1 MDREYYEL
9 LARSYKS
16 PKAAMS
22 EIINLQAILNLPK
35 GTEHFLSDLHGEAD
49 TFLHLLKNASGVIR
63 EKINTIFD
71 CSMTAK
77 QKDDF
82 AALIYY
88 PEQRLSVVKK
98 RVQDMNEWYR
108 MTLFHLIEVLRVV
121 ASKYTRSKVRKA
133 LPKEYTY
140 VMDELI
146 NMSHQSINKRDYYEN
161 IISSIIELHDAD
173 SFVVAMCELIQRLAI
188 DHLHIVGDI
197 FDRGDASDVII
208 DRLMKYHSLDIQWG
222 NHDILWIGAA
232 CGNAACIANIIRI
245 NCTYRNLQILESRY
259 GINLRPLSSYAA
271 ERYANDKCETFRI
284 DDTYDTNVPFDENDS
299 LAKLNKAITVIQ
311 LKLENAM
318 IAAHPEFDMNDRALY
333 PETELTEEERSIVQ
347 FLKEE
352 FLHSAKLQ
360 SHIRFMLEK
369 GSMYLVYNGNLLMHG
384 CVPTNTDGSF
394 TEVYV
399 GEEKFAGKALYD
411 RLDRLVRAAYFQRDE
426 YSVDYIW
433 YLWCGKNSPVFGR
446 DRMVI
451 YEKYFLGS
459 AEREQKN
466 PYYTFVKE
474 AAYCERVL
482 NEFGTGGELAH
493 IVNGH
498 MPVKVKDGERPD
510 SGSGKHITIDGGLA
524 KAYHSKTGI
533 AGYTLISNSQGLF
546 LVSHAPFTSA
556 KEYVESLEDI
566 HSKSRTLQTYERRIL
581 VKDTDTGRKM
591 MREIKILKDLLREY
605 YKMNIAN
612 EMGEEE

>member
-1 MDREYYEL
+1 MDYQCLEL
-9 LARSYKS
+9 LARSYRS
-16 PKAAMS
+16 PKGAMS

-49 TFLHLLKNASGVIR
+49 TFLHILKNASGVIR
-63 EKINTIFD
+63 TKIDMIFD
-71 CSMTAK
+71 YVLTAR
-77 QKDDF
+77 QKDDL

-88 PEQRLSVVKK
+88 PEERLAIVKREEK
-98 RVQDMNEWYR
+98 DMDEWYR
-108 MTLFHLIEVLRVV
+108 QTLLKLIEGLKVV

-133 LPKEYTY
+133 LPRDYMY
-140 VMDELI
+140 VIDELI
-146 NMSHQSINKRDYYEN
+146 NMSHQSINKQNYYDN
-161 IISSIIELHDAD
+161 IISSIIELNDAD

-197 FDRGDASDVII
+197 FDRGDGADVIV
-208 DRLMKYHSLDIQWG
+208 DRLMRYHSLDIQWG
-222 NHDILWIGAA
+222 NHDLLWIGAA

-271 ERYANDKCETFRI
+271 KRYADDPCETFRI
-284 DDTYDTNVPFDENDS
+284 DDTYNTDVPFDGNDS

-318 IAAHPEFDMNDRALY
+318 IAAHPEFDMADRALY
-333 PETELTEEERSIVQ
+333 PETALTKEERAIVS
-347 FLKEE
+347 FLREE

-360 SHIRFMLEK
+360 SHIRFIVEK

-384 CVPTNTDGSF
+384 CVPTDEDGTF
-394 TEVYV
+394 TRVAV
-399 GEEKFAGKALYD
+399 GEELFAGKALYD
-411 RLDRLVRAAYFQRDE
+411 RLDRLVRDAFWQRDP

-446 DRMVI
+446 DRMVT
-451 YEKYFLGS
+451 YEKHFGDPRA
-459 AEREQKN
+459 AEKKN
-466 PYYTFVKE
+466 PYYTFVKD

-482 NEFGTGGELAH
+482 GEFGTGGKFAH

-498 MPVKVKDGERPD
+498 MPVKVKDGEAPE
-510 SGSGKHITIDGGLA
+510 SAGGKHITIDGGLA

-533 AGYTLISNSQGLF
+533 GGYTLISNSQGLF

-556 KEYVESLEDI
+556 KEYIDSLEDL
-566 HSKSRTLQTYERRIL
+566 HSKSRTLQTYEPRIL
-581 VKDTDTGRKM
+581 VRDTDTGKKM
-591 MREIKILKDLLREY
+591 AGEIKVLKTLLKEY
-605 YKMNIAN
+605 YKIDIR
-612 EMGEEE
+612 EKP

>member
-1 MDREYYEL
+1 MDYQCLEL
-9 LARSYKS
+9 LARSYRS
-16 PKAAMS
+16 PKGAMS

-49 TFLHLLKNASGVIR
+49 TFLHILKNASGVIR
-63 EKINTIFD
+63 TKIDMIFD
-71 CSMTAK
+71 YVLTAR
-77 QKDDF
+77 QKDDL

-88 PEQRLSVVKK
+88 PEERLAIVKREEK
-98 RVQDMNEWYR
+98 DMHEWYR
-108 MTLFHLIEVLRVV
+108 QTLLKLIEVLKVV

-133 LPKEYTY
+133 LPRDYMY
-140 VMDELI
+140 VIDELI
-146 NMSHQSINKRDYYEN
+146 NMSHQSINKQNYYDN
-161 IISSIIELHDAD
+161 IISSIIELNDAD

-197 FDRGDASDVII
+197 FDRGDGADVIV
-208 DRLMKYHSLDIQWG
+208 DRLMRYHSLDIQWG
-222 NHDILWIGAA
+222 NHDLLWIGAA

-271 ERYANDKCETFRI
+271 KRYADDPCETFRI
-284 DDTYDTNVPFDENDS
+284 DDTYNTDVPFDGNDS

-318 IAAHPEFDMNDRALY
+318 IAAHPEFDMADRALY
-333 PETELTEEERSIVQ
+333 PETALTKEERAIVS
-347 FLKEE
+347 FLREE

-360 SHIRFMLEK
+360 SHIRFIVEK

-384 CVPTNTDGSF
+384 CVPTDEDGTF
-394 TEVYV
+394 TRVAV
-399 GEEKFAGKALYD
+399 GEELFAGKALYD
-411 RLDRLVRAAYFQRDE
+411 RLDRLVRDAFWQRDP

-446 DRMVI
+446 DRMVT
-451 YEKYFLGS
+451 YEKHFGDPRA
-459 AEREQKN
+459 AEKKN
-466 PYYTFVKE
+466 PYYTFVKD

-482 NEFGTGGELAH
+482 GEFGTGGKFAH

-498 MPVKVKDGERPD
+498 MPVKVKDGEAPE
-510 SGSGKHITIDGGLA
+510 SAGGKHITIDGGLA

-533 AGYTLISNSQGLF
+533 GGYTLISNSQGLF

-556 KEYVESLEDI
+556 KEYIDSLEDL
-566 HSKSRTLQTYERRIL
+566 HSKSRTLQTYEPRIL
-581 VKDTDTGRKM
+581 VRDTDTGQKM
-591 MREIKILKDLLREY
+591 AGEIKVLKTLLKEY
-605 YKMNIAN
+605 YKIDIR
-612 EMGEEE
+612 EKP

>member
-1 MDREYYEL
+1 MDYQCLEL
-9 LARSYKS
+9 LARSYRSRKG
-16 PKAAMS
+16 AMS

-49 TFLHLLKNASGVIR
+49 TFLHILKNASGVIR
-63 EKINTIFD
+63 TKIDMIFD
-71 CSMTAK
+71 YVLTAR
-77 QKDDF
+77 QKDDL

-88 PEQRLSVVKK
+88 PEERLAIVKREEK
-98 RVQDMNEWYR
+98 DMHEWYR
-108 MTLFHLIEVLRVV
+108 QTLLKLIEVLKVV

-133 LPKEYTY
+133 LPRDYMY
-140 VMDELI
+140 VIDELI
-146 NMSHQSINKRDYYEN
+146 NMSHQSINKQNYYDN
-161 IISSIIELHDAD
+161 IISSIIELNDAD

-197 FDRGDASDVII
+197 FDRGDGADVIV
-208 DRLMKYHSLDIQWG
+208 DRLMRYHSLDIQWG
-222 NHDILWIGAA
+222 NHDLLWIGAA

-271 ERYANDKCETFRI
+271 KRYADDPCETFRI
-284 DDTYDTNVPFDENDS
+284 DDTYNTDVPFDGNDS

-318 IAAHPEFDMNDRALY
+318 IAAHPEFDMADRALY
-333 PETELTEEERSIVQ
+333 PETALTKEERAIVS
-347 FLKEE
+347 FLREE

-360 SHIRFMLEK
+360 SHIRFIVEK

-384 CVPTNTDGSF
+384 CVPTDEDGTF
-394 TEVYV
+394 TRVAV
-399 GEEKFAGKALYD
+399 GEELFAGKALYD
-411 RLDRLVRAAYFQRDE
+411 RLDRLVRDAFWQRDP

-446 DRMVI
+446 DRMVT
-451 YEKYFLGS
+451 YEKHFGDPRA
-459 AEREQKN
+459 AEKKN
-466 PYYTFVKE
+466 PYYTFVKD

-482 NEFGTGGELAH
+482 GEFGTGGKFAH

-498 MPVKVKDGERPD
+498 MPVKVKDGEAPE
-510 SGSGKHITIDGGLA
+510 SAGGKHITIDGGLA

-533 AGYTLISNSQGLF
+533 GGYTLISNSQGLF

-556 KEYVESLEDI
+556 KEYIDSLEDL
-566 HSKSRTLQTYERRIL
+566 HSKSRTLQTYEPRIL
-581 VKDTDTGRKM
+581 VRDTDTGKKM
-591 MREIKILKDLLREY
+591 AGEIKVLKTLLKEY
-605 YKMNIAN
+605 YKIDIR
-612 EMGEEE
+612 EKP

>member
-1 MDREYYEL
+1 MEQQYYEL
-9 LARSYKS
+9 LAHSYKS

-63 EKINTIFD
+63 TKIDMIFD
-71 CSMTAK
+71 CTMTTK
-77 QKDDF
+77 QKNDF

-88 PEQRLSVVKK
+88 PEERLAVVKK
-98 RVQDMNEWYR
+98 KVQDLDEWYR
-108 MTLFHLIEVLRVV
+108 ITLFHLIEVLRIV

-133 LPKEYTY
+133 LPRDYMY
-140 VMDELI
+140 VIDELI
-146 NMSHQSINKRDYYEN
+146 NMSHQSINKREYYEN
-161 IISSIIELHDAD
+161 IIASIIALNDAD
-173 SFVVAMCELIQRLAI
+173 SFVIAMCELIQRLAI

-197 FDRGDASDVII
+197 FDRGDGSDVII
-208 DRLMKYHSLDIQWG
+208 DRLMTYHTLDIQWG

-232 CGNAACIANIIRI
+232 CGNLACIANIIRI
-245 NCTYRNLQILESRY
+245 NCTYRNLQILESKY
-259 GINLRPLSSYAA
+259 GINLRPLSFYAA
-271 ERYANDKCETFRI
+271 EKYADDPCEKFRI

-318 IAAHPEFDMNDRALY
+318 IAAHPEFDMDDRSLY
-333 PETELTEEERSIVQ
+333 PESKLTEEERSIAL
-347 FLKEE
+347 FLRDE
-352 FLHSAKLQ
+352 FMHSAKLQ
-360 SHIRFMLEK
+360 SHIRFIMEK
-369 GSMYLVYNGNLLMHG
+369 GRMYLVCNGNLLMHG
-384 CVPTNTDGSF
+384 CVPTNEDGSF
-394 TEVYV
+394 TSVAV
-399 GEEKFAGKALYD
+399 GKEYFAGKALYD
-411 RLDRLVRAAYFQRDE
+411 RLDKLVREAYFKKDN
-426 YSVDYIW
+426 YAIDYIW

-446 DRMVI
+446 DKMVI
-451 YEKYFLGS
+451 YEKYFGDS
-459 AEREQKN
+459 SVKEGKN
-466 PYYTFVKE
+466 PYYTFVKSVE
-474 AAYCERVL
+474 YCERVL
-482 NEFGTGGELAH
+482 QEFGTGGELAH
-493 IVNGH
+493 IINGH

-510 SGSGKHITIDGGLA
+510 SACGKHITIDGGLA

-566 HSKSRTLQTYERRIL
+566 HSKSRTLQTYEGRIF

-591 MREIKILKDLLREY
+591 MSQIKIIKDLLREY
-605 YKMNIAN
+605 YKVNLR
-612 EMGEEE
+612 E

>member
-1 MDREYYEL
+1 MDYQCLEL
-9 LARSYKS
+9 LARSYRSRKG
-16 PKAAMS
+16 AMS

-49 TFLHLLKNASGVIR
+49 TFLHILKNASGVIR
-63 EKINTIFD
+63 TKIDMIFD
-71 CSMTAK
+71 YVLTAR
-77 QKDDF
+77 QKDDL

-88 PEQRLSVVKK
+88 PEERLAIVKREEK
-98 RVQDMNEWYR
+98 DMDEWYR
-108 MTLFHLIEVLRVV
+108 QTLLKLIEVLKVV

-133 LPKEYTY
+133 LPRDYMY
-140 VMDELI
+140 VIDELI
-146 NMSHQSINKRDYYEN
+146 NMSHQSINKQNYYDN
-161 IISSIIELHDAD
+161 IISSIIELNDAD

-197 FDRGDASDVII
+197 FDRGDGADVIV
-208 DRLMKYHSLDIQWG
+208 DRLMRYHSLDIQWG
-222 NHDILWIGAA
+222 NHDLLWIGAA

-271 ERYANDKCETFRI
+271 KRYADDPCETFRI
-284 DDTYDTNVPFDENDS
+284 DDTYNTDVPFDGNDS

-318 IAAHPEFDMNDRALY
+318 IAAHPEFDMADRALY
-333 PETELTEEERSIVQ
+333 PETALTKEERAIVS
-347 FLKEE
+347 FLREE

-360 SHIRFMLEK
+360 SHIRFIVEK

-384 CVPTNTDGSF
+384 CVPTDEDGTF
-394 TEVYV
+394 TRVAV
-399 GEEKFAGKALYD
+399 GEELFAGKALYD
-411 RLDRLVRAAYFQRDE
+411 RLDRLVRDAFWQRDP

-446 DRMVI
+446 DRMVT
-451 YEKYFLGS
+451 YEKHFGDPRA
-459 AEREQKN
+459 AEKKN
-466 PYYTFVKE
+466 PYYTFVKD

-482 NEFGTGGELAH
+482 GEFGTGGKFAH

-498 MPVKVKDGERPD
+498 MPVKVKDGEAPE
-510 SGSGKHITIDGGLA
+510 SAGGKHITIDGGLA

-533 AGYTLISNSQGLF
+533 GGYTLISNSQGLF

-556 KEYVESLEDI
+556 KEYIDSLEDL
-566 HSKSRTLQTYERRIL
+566 HSKSRTLQTYEPRIL
-581 VKDTDTGRKM
+581 VRDTDTGKKM
-591 MREIKILKDLLREY
+591 AGEIKVLKTLLKEY
-605 YKMNIAN
+605 YKIDIR
-612 EMGEEE
+612 EKP

>member
-1 MDREYYEL
+1 MDYQCLEL
-9 LARSYKS
+9 LARSYRSRKG
-16 PKAAMS
+16 AMS

-49 TFLHLLKNASGVIR
+49 TFLHILKNASGVIR
-63 EKINTIFD
+63 TKIDMIFD
-71 CSMTAK
+71 YVLTAR
-77 QKDDF
+77 QKDDL

-88 PEQRLSVVKK
+88 PEERLAIVKREEK
-98 RVQDMNEWYR
+98 DMDEWYR
-108 MTLFHLIEVLRVV
+108 QTLLKLIEVLKVV

-133 LPKEYTY
+133 LPRDYMY
-140 VMDELI
+140 VIDELI
-146 NMSHQSINKRDYYEN
+146 NMSHQSINKQNYYDN
-161 IISSIIELHDAD
+161 IISSIIELNDAD

-197 FDRGDASDVII
+197 FDRGDGADVIV
-208 DRLMKYHSLDIQWG
+208 DRLMRYHSLDIQWG
-222 NHDILWIGAA
+222 NHDLLWIGAA

-245 NCTYRNLQILESRY
+245 NCTYRNLQSLESRY

-271 ERYANDKCETFRI
+271 KRYADDPCETFRI
-284 DDTYDTNVPFDENDS
+284 DDTYNTDVPFDGNDS

-318 IAAHPEFDMNDRALY
+318 IAAHPEFDMADRALY
-333 PETELTEEERSIVQ
+333 PETALTKEERAIVS
-347 FLKEE
+347 FLREE

-360 SHIRFMLEK
+360 SHIRFIVEK

-384 CVPTNTDGSF
+384 CVPTDEDGTF
-394 TEVYV
+394 TRVAV
-399 GEEKFAGKALYD
+399 GEELFAGKALYD
-411 RLDRLVRAAYFQRDE
+411 RLDRLVRDAFWQRDP

-446 DRMVI
+446 DRMVT
-451 YEKYFLGS
+451 YEKHFGDPRA
-459 AEREQKN
+459 AEKKN
-466 PYYTFVKE
+466 PYYTFVKD

-482 NEFGTGGELAH
+482 GEFGTGGKFAH

-498 MPVKVKDGERPD
+498 MPVKVKDGEAPE
-510 SGSGKHITIDGGLA
+510 SAGGKHITIDGGLA

-533 AGYTLISNSQGLF
+533 GGYTLISNSQGLF

-556 KEYVESLEDI
+556 KEYIDSLEDL
-566 HSKSRTLQTYERRIL
+566 HSKSRTLQTYEPRIL
-581 VKDTDTGRKM
+581 VRDTDTGKKM
-591 MREIKILKDLLREY
+591 AGEIKVLKTLLKEY
-605 YKMNIAN
+605 YKIDIR
-612 EMGEEE
+612 EKP

>member
-1 MDREYYEL
+1 MDYQCLEL
-9 LARSYKS
+9 LARSYRS
-16 PKAAMS
+16 PKGAMS

-49 TFLHLLKNASGVIR
+49 TFLHILKNASGVIR
-63 EKINTIFD
+63 TKIDMIFD
-71 CSMTAK
+71 YVLTAR
-77 QKDDF
+77 QKDDL

-88 PEQRLSVVKK
+88 PEERLAIVKREEK
-98 RVQDMNEWYR
+98 DMDEWYR
-108 MTLFHLIEVLRVV
+108 QTLLKLIEVLKVV

-133 LPKEYTY
+133 LPRDYMY
-140 VMDELI
+140 VIDELI
-146 NMSHQSINKRDYYEN
+146 NMSHQSINKQNYYDN
-161 IISSIIELHDAD
+161 IISSIIELNDAD

-197 FDRGDASDVII
+197 FDRGDGADVIV
-208 DRLMKYHSLDIQWG
+208 DRLMRYHSLDIQWG
-222 NHDILWIGAA
+222 NHDLLWIGAA

-245 NCTYRNLQILESRY
+245 NCTYRNLQILERRY

-271 ERYANDKCETFRI
+271 KRYADDPCETFRI
-284 DDTYDTNVPFDENDS
+284 DDTYNTDVPFDGNDS

-318 IAAHPEFDMNDRALY
+318 IAAHPEFDMADRALY
-333 PETELTEEERSIVQ
+333 PETALTKEERAIVS
-347 FLKEE
+347 FLREE

-360 SHIRFMLEK
+360 SHIRFIVEK

-384 CVPTNTDGSF
+384 CVPTDEDGTF
-394 TEVYV
+394 TRVAV
-399 GEEKFAGKALYD
+399 GEELFAGKALYD
-411 RLDRLVRAAYFQRDE
+411 RLDRLVRDAFWQRDP

-446 DRMVI
+446 DRMVT
-451 YEKYFLGS
+451 YEKHFGDPRA
-459 AEREQKN
+459 AEKKN
-466 PYYTFVKE
+466 PYYTFVKD

-482 NEFGTGGELAH
+482 GEFGTGGKFAH

-498 MPVKVKDGERPD
+498 MPVKVKDGEAPE
-510 SGSGKHITIDGGLA
+510 SAGGKHITIDGGLA

-533 AGYTLISNSQGLF
+533 GGYTLISNSQGLF

-556 KEYVESLEDI
+556 KEYIDSLEDL
-566 HSKSRTLQTYERRIL
+566 HSKSRTLQTYEPRIL
-581 VKDTDTGRKM
+581 VRDTDTGKKM
-591 MREIKILKDLLREY
+591 AGEIKVLKTLLKEY
-605 YKMNIAN
+605 YKIDIR
-612 EMGEEE
+612 EKP

>member
-1 MDREYYEL
+1 MDYQCLEL
-9 LARSYKS
+9 LARSYRS
-16 PKAAMS
+16 PKGAMS

-35 GTEHFLSDLHGEAD
+35 GTEPFLSDLHGEAD
-49 TFLHLLKNASGVIR
+49 TFLHILKNASGVIR
-63 EKINTIFD
+63 TKIDMIFD
-71 CSMTAK
+71 YVLTAR
-77 QKDDF
+77 QKDDL

-88 PEQRLSVVKK
+88 PEERLAIVKREEK
-98 RVQDMNEWYR
+98 DMDEWYR
-108 MTLFHLIEVLRVV
+108 QTLLKLIEVLKVV

-133 LPKEYTY
+133 LPRDYMY
-140 VMDELI
+140 VIDELI
-146 NMSHQSINKRDYYEN
+146 NMSHQSINKQNYYDN
-161 IISSIIELHDAD
+161 IISSIIELNDAD

-197 FDRGDASDVII
+197 FDRGDGADVIV
-208 DRLMKYHSLDIQWG
+208 DRLMRYHSLDIQWG
-222 NHDILWIGAA
+222 NHDLLWIGAA

-271 ERYANDKCETFRI
+271 KRYADDPCETFRI
-284 DDTYDTNVPFDENDS
+284 DDTYNTDVPFDGNDS

-318 IAAHPEFDMNDRALY
+318 IAAHPEFDMADRALY
-333 PETELTEEERSIVQ
+333 PETALTKEERAIVS
-347 FLKEE
+347 FLREE

-360 SHIRFMLEK
+360 SHIRFIVEK

-384 CVPTNTDGSF
+384 CVPTDEDGTF
-394 TEVYV
+394 TRVAV
-399 GEEKFAGKALYD
+399 GEELFAGKALYD
-411 RLDRLVRAAYFQRDE
+411 RLDRLVRDAFWQRDP

-446 DRMVI
+446 DRMVT
-451 YEKYFLGS
+451 YEKHFGDPRA
-459 AEREQKN
+459 AEKKN
-466 PYYTFVKE
+466 PYYTFVKD

-482 NEFGTGGELAH
+482 GEFGTGGKFAH

-498 MPVKVKDGERPD
+498 MPVKVKDGEAPE
-510 SGSGKHITIDGGLA
+510 SAGGKHITIDGGLA

-533 AGYTLISNSQGLF
+533 GGYTLISNSQGLF

-556 KEYVESLEDI
+556 KEYIDSLEDL
-566 HSKSRTLQTYERRIL
+566 HSKSRTLQTYEPRIL
-581 VKDTDTGRKM
+581 VRDTDTGKKM
-591 MREIKILKDLLREY
+591 AGEIKVLKTLLKEY
-605 YKMNIAN
+605 YKIDIR
-612 EMGEEE
+612 EKP

>member
-1 MDREYYEL
+1 MDYQCLEL
-9 LARSYKS
+9 LARSYRS
-16 PKAAMS
+16 PKGAMS

-49 TFLHLLKNASGVIR
+49 TFLHILKNASGVIR
-63 EKINTIFD
+63 TKIDMIFD
-71 CSMTAK
+71 YVLTAR
-77 QKDDF
+77 QKDDL

-88 PEQRLSVVKK
+88 PEERLAIVKREEK
-98 RVQDMNEWYR
+98 DMHEWYR
-108 MTLFHLIEVLRVV
+108 QTLLKLIEVLKVV

-133 LPKEYTY
+133 LPRDYMY
-140 VMDELI
+140 VIDELI
-146 NMSHQSINKRDYYEN
+146 NMSHQSINKQNYYDN
-161 IISSIIELHDAD
+161 IISSIIELNDAD

-197 FDRGDASDVII
+197 FDRGDGADVIV
-208 DRLMKYHSLDIQWG
+208 DRLMRYHSLDIQWG
-222 NHDILWIGAA
+222 NHDLLWIGAA

-271 ERYANDKCETFRI
+271 KRYADDLCETFRI
-284 DDTYDTNVPFDENDS
+284 DDTYNTDVPFDGNDS

-318 IAAHPEFDMNDRALY
+318 IAAHPEFDMADRALY
-333 PETELTEEERSIVQ
+333 PETALTKEERAIVS
-347 FLKEE
+347 FLREE

-360 SHIRFMLEK
+360 SHIRFIVEK

-384 CVPTNTDGSF
+384 CVPTDEDGTF
-394 TEVYV
+394 TRVAV
-399 GEEKFAGKALYD
+399 GEELFAGKALYD
-411 RLDRLVRAAYFQRDE
+411 RLDRLVRDAFWQRDP

-446 DRMVI
+446 DRMVT
-451 YEKYFLGS
+451 YEKHFGDPRA
-459 AEREQKN
+459 AEKKN
-466 PYYTFVKE
+466 PYYTFVKD

-482 NEFGTGGELAH
+482 GEFGTGGKFAH

-498 MPVKVKDGERPD
+498 MPVKVKDGEAPE
-510 SGSGKHITIDGGLA
+510 SAGGKHITIDGGLA

-533 AGYTLISNSQGLF
+533 GGYTLISNSQGLF

-556 KEYVESLEDI
+556 KEYIDSLEDL
-566 HSKSRTLQTYERRIL
+566 HSKSRTLQTYEPRIL
-581 VKDTDTGRKM
+581 VRDTDTGKKM
-591 MREIKILKDLLREY
+591 AGEIKVLKTLLKEY
-605 YKMNIAN
+605 YKIDIR
-612 EMGEEE
+612 EKP

>member
-1 MDREYYEL
+1 MDYQCLEL
-9 LARSYKS
+9 LARSYRS
-16 PKAAMS
+16 PKGAMS

-49 TFLHLLKNASGVIR
+49 TFLHILKNASGVIR
-63 EKINTIFD
+63 TKIDMIFD
-71 CSMTAK
+71 YVLTAR
-77 QKDDF
+77 QKDDL

-88 PEQRLSVVKK
+88 PEERLAIVKREEK
-98 RVQDMNEWYR
+98 DMHEWYR
-108 MTLFHLIEVLRVV
+108 QTLLKLIEVLKVV

-133 LPKEYTY
+133 LPRDYMY
-140 VMDELI
+140 VIDELI
-146 NMSHQSINKRDYYEN
+146 NMSHQSINKQNYYDN
-161 IISSIIELHDAD
+161 IISSIIELNDAD

-197 FDRGDASDVII
+197 FDRGDGADVIV
-208 DRLMKYHSLDIQWG
+208 DRLMRYHSLDIQWG
-222 NHDILWIGAA
+222 NHDLLWIGAA

-271 ERYANDKCETFRI
+271 KRYADDPCETFRI
-284 DDTYDTNVPFDENDS
+284 DDTYNTDVPFDGNDS

-318 IAAHPEFDMNDRALY
+318 IAAHPEFDMADRALY
-333 PETELTEEERSIVQ
+333 PETALTKEERAIVS
-347 FLKEE
+347 FLREE

-360 SHIRFMLEK
+360 SHIRFIVEK

-384 CVPTNTDGSF
+384 CVPTDEDGTF
-394 TEVYV
+394 TRVAV
-399 GEEKFAGKALYD
+399 GEELFAGKALYD
-411 RLDRLVRAAYFQRDE
+411 RLDRLVRDAFWQRDP
-426 YSVDYIW
+426 YSVAYIW

-446 DRMVI
+446 DRMVT
-451 YEKYFLGS
+451 YEKHFGDPRA
-459 AEREQKN
+459 AEKKN
-466 PYYTFVKE
+466 PYYTFVKD

-482 NEFGTGGELAH
+482 GEFGTGGKFAH

-498 MPVKVKDGERPD
+498 MPVKVKDGEAPE
-510 SGSGKHITIDGGLA
+510 SAGGKHITIDGGLA

-533 AGYTLISNSQGLF
+533 GGYTLISNSQGLF

-556 KEYVESLEDI
+556 KEYIDSLEDL
-566 HSKSRTLQTYERRIL
+566 HSKSRTLQTYEPRIL
-581 VKDTDTGRKM
+581 VRDTDTGKKM
-591 MREIKILKDLLREY
+591 AGEIKVLKTLLKEY
-605 YKMNIAN
+605 YKIDIR
-612 EMGEEE
+612 EKP

>member
-1 MDREYYEL
+1 MEQQYYEL

-63 EKINTIFD
+63 VKIDTIFD
-71 CSMTAK
+71 CTMTAK

-88 PEQRLSVVKK
+88 PEERLALVKK
-98 RVQDMNEWYR
+98 QVQDMDEWYR
-108 MTLFHLIEVLRVV
+108 ITLFHLIEVLRIV

-133 LPKEYTY
+133 LPKEYAY

-146 NMSHQSINKRDYYEN
+146 NMSHQSITKRDYYEN
-161 IISSIIELHDAD
+161 IIASIIELGDGDA
-173 SFVVAMCELIQRLAI
+173 FVIAMCELIQRLAI

-197 FDRGDASDVII
+197 FDRGDGSDIII

-222 NHDILWIGAA
+222 NHDLLWIGAA

-245 NCTYRNLQILESRY
+245 NCTYRNLQILESKY

-271 ERYANDKCETFRI
+271 EKYANDPCENFRI
-284 DDTYDTNVPFDENDS
+284 DDTYDTKVPFDENES

-318 IAAHPEFDMNDRALY
+318 IAAYPEFDMADRALY
-333 PETELTEEERSIVQ
+333 PEKELTEEEGAIVR
-347 FLKEE
+347 FLREE

-360 SHIRFMLEK
+360 SHIRFILEK

-384 CVPTNTDGSF
+384 CVPTNGDGSF
-394 TEVYV
+394 TAVAV
-399 GEEKFAGKALYD
+399 GVERFSGKALYD
-411 RLDRLVRAAYFQRDE
+411 RLDRLVREAYFQKDG
-426 YSVDYIW
+426 YAIDYIW

-446 DRMVI
+446 DKMVI
-451 YEKYFLGS
+451 YEKYFQGLS
-459 AEREQKN
+459 VREKKN
-466 PYYTFVKE
+466 PYYEFVKD
-474 AAYCERVL
+474 AGYCERVL
-482 NEFGTGGELAH
+482 AEFGTGGKLAH

-498 MPVKVKDGERPD
+498 MPVKVKDGEQPD
-510 SGSGKHITIDGGLA
+510 SAFGRHVTIDGGLA

-566 HSKSRTLQTYERRIL
+566 HSKSRTLQMYEERVL
-581 VKDTDTGRKM
+581 VKDTDKGRKM
-591 MREIKILKDLLREY
+591 LGEIKILKALLKEY
-605 YKMNIAN
+605 YKMTIK
-612 EMGEEE
+612 E

>member
-1 MDREYYEL
+1 MDYQCLEL
-9 LARSYKS
+9 LARSYRS
-16 PKAAMS
+16 PKGAMS

-49 TFLHLLKNASGVIR
+49 TFLHILKNASGVISTKIDMIFDFVLTAR
-63 EKINTIFD
+63 EKD
-71 CSMTAK
+71 AL
-77 QKDDF
+77 

-88 PEQRLSVVKK
+88 PEERLAIVKREEK
-98 RVQDMNEWYR
+98 DMDEWYR
-108 MTLFHLIEVLRVV
+108 QTLLKLIEVLKVV

-133 LPKEYTY
+133 LPRDYMY
-140 VMDELI
+140 VIDELI
-146 NMSHQSINKRDYYEN
+146 NMSHQSINKQNYYDN
-161 IISSIIELHDAD
+161 IISSIIELNDAD

-197 FDRGDASDVII
+197 FDRGDGADVIV
-208 DRLMKYHSLDIQWG
+208 DRLMRYHSLDIQWG
-222 NHDILWIGAA
+222 NHDLLWIGAA

-271 ERYANDKCETFRI
+271 KRYADDPCETFRI
-284 DDTYDTNVPFDENDS
+284 DDTYNTDVPFDGNDS

-318 IAAHPEFDMNDRALY
+318 IAAHPEFDMADRALY
-333 PETELTEEERSIVQ
+333 PETALTKEERAIVS
-347 FLKEE
+347 FLREE

-360 SHIRFMLEK
+360 SHIRFIVEK

-384 CVPTNTDGSF
+384 CVPTDEDGTF
-394 TEVYV
+394 TRVAV
-399 GEEKFAGKALYD
+399 GEELFAGKALYD
-411 RLDRLVRAAYFQRDE
+411 RLDRLVRDAFWQRDP

-446 DRMVI
+446 DRMVT
-451 YEKYFLGS
+451 YEKHFGDPRA
-459 AEREQKN
+459 AEKKN
-466 PYYTFVKE
+466 PYYTFVKD

-482 NEFGTGGELAH
+482 GEFGTGGKFAH

-498 MPVKVKDGERPD
+498 MPVKVKDGEAPE
-510 SGSGKHITIDGGLA
+510 SAGGKHITIDGGLA

-533 AGYTLISNSQGLF
+533 GGYTLISNSQGLF

-556 KEYVESLEDI
+556 KEYIDSLEDL
-566 HSKSRTLQTYERRIL
+566 HSKSRTLQTYEPRIL
-581 VKDTDTGRKM
+581 VRDTDTGKKM
-591 MREIKILKDLLREY
+591 AGEIKVLKTLLKEY
-605 YKMNIAN
+605 YKIDIR
-612 EMGEEE
+612 EKP

>member
-1 MDREYYEL
+1 MDYQCLEL
-9 LARSYKS
+9 LARSYRS
-16 PKAAMS
+16 PKGAMS

-49 TFLHLLKNASGVIR
+49 TFLHILKNASGVIR
-63 EKINTIFD
+63 TKIDMIFD
-71 CSMTAK
+71 YVLTAR
-77 QKDDF
+77 QKDDL

-88 PEQRLSVVKK
+88 PEERLAIVKREEK
-98 RVQDMNEWYR
+98 DMHEWYR
-108 MTLFHLIEVLRVV
+108 QTLLKLIEVLKVV

-133 LPKEYTY
+133 LPRDYMY
-140 VMDELI
+140 VIDELI
-146 NMSHQSINKRDYYEN
+146 NMSHQSINKQNYYDN
-161 IISSIIELHDAD
+161 IISSIIELNDAD

-197 FDRGDASDVII
+197 FDRGDGADVIV
-208 DRLMKYHSLDIQWG
+208 DRLMRYHSLDIQWG
-222 NHDILWIGAA
+222 NHDLLWIGAA

-259 GINLRPLSSYAA
+259 RINLRPLSSYAA
-271 ERYANDKCETFRI
+271 KRYADDPCETFRI
-284 DDTYDTNVPFDENDS
+284 DDTYNTDVPFDGNDS

-318 IAAHPEFDMNDRALY
+318 IAAHPEFDMADRALY
-333 PETELTEEERSIVQ
+333 PETALTKEERAIVS
-347 FLKEE
+347 FLREE

-360 SHIRFMLEK
+360 SHIRFIVEK

-384 CVPTNTDGSF
+384 CVPTDEDGTF
-394 TEVYV
+394 TRVAV
-399 GEEKFAGKALYD
+399 GEELFAGKALYD
-411 RLDRLVRAAYFQRDE
+411 RLDRLVRDAFWQRDP

-446 DRMVI
+446 DRMVT
-451 YEKYFLGS
+451 YEKHFGDPRA
-459 AEREQKN
+459 AEKKN
-466 PYYTFVKE
+466 PYYTFVKD

-482 NEFGTGGELAH
+482 GEFGTGGKFAH

-498 MPVKVKDGERPD
+498 MPVKVKDGEAPE
-510 SGSGKHITIDGGLA
+510 SAGGKHITIDGGLA

-533 AGYTLISNSQGLF
+533 GGYTLISNSQGLF

-556 KEYVESLEDI
+556 KEYIDSLEDL
-566 HSKSRTLQTYERRIL
+566 HSKSRTLQTYEPRIL
-581 VKDTDTGRKM
+581 VRDTDTGKKM
-591 MREIKILKDLLREY
+591 AGEIKVLKTLLKEY
-605 YKMNIAN
+605 YKIDIR
-612 EMGEEE
+612 EKP

>member
-1 MDREYYEL
+1 MDYQCLEL
-9 LARSYKS
+9 LARSYRS
-16 PKAAMS
+16 PKGAMS

-49 TFLHLLKNASGVIR
+49 TFLHILKNASGVIR
-63 EKINTIFD
+63 TKIDMIFD
-71 CSMTAK
+71 YVLTAR
-77 QKDDF
+77 QKDDL

-88 PEQRLSVVKK
+88 PEERLAIVKREEK
-98 RVQDMNEWYR
+98 DMHEWYR
-108 MTLFHLIEVLRVV
+108 QTLLKLIEVLKVV

-133 LPKEYTY
+133 LPRDYMY
-140 VMDELI
+140 VIDELI
-146 NMSHQSINKRDYYEN
+146 NMSHQSINKQNYYDN
-161 IISSIIELHDAD
+161 IISSIIELNDAD

-197 FDRGDASDVII
+197 FDRGDGADVIV
-208 DRLMKYHSLDIQWG
+208 DRLMRYHSLDIQWG
-222 NHDILWIGAA
+222 NHDLLWIGAA

-271 ERYANDKCETFRI
+271 KRYADDPCETFRI
-284 DDTYDTNVPFDENDS
+284 DDTYNTDVPFDGNDS

-318 IAAHPEFDMNDRALY
+318 IAAHPEFDMADRALY
-333 PETELTEEERSIVQ
+333 PETALTKEERAIVS
-347 FLKEE
+347 FLREE

-360 SHIRFMLEK
+360 SHIRFIVEK

-384 CVPTNTDGSF
+384 CVPTDEDGTF
-394 TEVYV
+394 TRVAV
-399 GEEKFAGKALYD
+399 GEELFAGKALYD
-411 RLDRLVRAAYFQRDE
+411 RLDRLVRDAFWQRDP

-446 DRMVI
+446 DRMVT
-451 YEKYFLGS
+451 YEKHFGDPRA
-459 AEREQKN
+459 AEKKN
-466 PYYTFVKE
+466 PYYTFVKD

-482 NEFGTGGELAH
+482 GEFGTGGKFAH

-498 MPVKVKDGERPD
+498 MPVKVKDGEAPE
-510 SGSGKHITIDGGLA
+510 SAGGKHITIDGGLA

-533 AGYTLISNSQGLF
+533 GGYTLISNSQGLF

-556 KEYVESLEDI
+556 KEYIDSLEDL
-566 HSKSRTLQTYERRIL
+566 HSKSRTLQTYEPRIL
-581 VKDTDTGRKM
+581 VRDTDTGKKM
-591 MREIKILKDLLREY
+591 AGEIKVLKTLLKEY
-605 YKMNIAN
+605 YKIDIR
-612 EMGEEE
+612 EKP

>member
-1 MDREYYEL
+1 MDYQCLEL
-9 LARSYKS
+9 LARSYRS
-16 PKAAMS
+16 PKGAMS

-49 TFLHLLKNASGVIR
+49 TFLHILKNASGVIR
-63 EKINTIFD
+63 TKIDMIFD
-71 CSMTAK
+71 YVLTAR
-77 QKDDF
+77 QKDDL

-88 PEQRLSVVKK
+88 PEERLAIVKREEK
-98 RVQDMNEWYR
+98 DMHEWYR
-108 MTLFHLIEVLRVV
+108 QTLLKLIEVLKVV

-133 LPKEYTY
+133 LPRDYMY
-140 VMDELI
+140 VIDELI
-146 NMSHQSINKRDYYEN
+146 NMSHQSINKQNYYDN
-161 IISSIIELHDAD
+161 IISSIIELNDAD

-197 FDRGDASDVII
+197 FDRGDGADVIV
-208 DRLMKYHSLDIQWG
+208 DRLMRYHSLDIQWG
-222 NHDILWIGAA
+222 NHDLLWIGAA

-271 ERYANDKCETFRI
+271 KRYADDPCETFRI
-284 DDTYDTNVPFDENDS
+284 DDTYNTDVPFDGNDS

-318 IAAHPEFDMNDRALY
+318 IAAHPEFDMADRALY
-333 PETELTEEERSIVQ
+333 PETALTKEERAIVS
-347 FLKEE
+347 FLREE

-360 SHIRFMLEK
+360 SHIRFIVEK

-384 CVPTNTDGSF
+384 CVPTDEDGTF
-394 TEVYV
+394 TRVAV
-399 GEEKFAGKALYD
+399 GEELFAGKALYD
-411 RLDRLVRAAYFQRDE
+411 RLDRLVRDAFWQRDP

-446 DRMVI
+446 DRMVT
-451 YEKYFLGS
+451 YEKHFGDPRA
-459 AEREQKN
+459 AETKN
-466 PYYTFVKE
+466 PYYTFVKD

-482 NEFGTGGELAH
+482 GEFGTGGKFAH

-498 MPVKVKDGERPD
+498 MPVKVKDGEAPE
-510 SGSGKHITIDGGLA
+510 SAGGKHITIDGGLA

-533 AGYTLISNSQGLF
+533 GGYTLISNSQGLF

-556 KEYVESLEDI
+556 KEYIDSLEDL
-566 HSKSRTLQTYERRIL
+566 HSKSRTLQTYEPRIL
-581 VKDTDTGRKM
+581 VRDTDTGKKM
-591 MREIKILKDLLREY
+591 AGEIKVLKTLLKEY
-605 YKMNIAN
+605 YKIDIR
-612 EMGEEE
+612 EKP

>member
-1 MDREYYEL
+1 MDYQCLEL
-9 LARSYKS
+9 LARSYRS
-16 PKAAMS
+16 PKGAMS

-49 TFLHLLKNASGVIR
+49 TFLHILKNASGVIR
-63 EKINTIFD
+63 TKIDMIFD
-71 CSMTAK
+71 YVLTAR
-77 QKDDF
+77 QKDDL

-88 PEQRLSVVKK
+88 PEERLAIVKREEK
-98 RVQDMNEWYR
+98 DMDEWYR
-108 MTLFHLIEVLRVV
+108 QTLLKLIEVLKVV

-133 LPKEYTY
+133 LPRDYMY
-140 VMDELI
+140 VIDELI
-146 NMSHQSINKRDYYEN
+146 NMSHQSINKQNYYDN
-161 IISSIIELHDAD
+161 IISSIIELNDAD

-197 FDRGDASDVII
+197 FDRGDGADVIV
-208 DRLMKYHSLDIQWG
+208 DRLMRYHSLDIQWG
-222 NHDILWIGAA
+222 NHDLLWIGAA

-271 ERYANDKCETFRI
+271 KRYADDPCETFRI
-284 DDTYDTNVPFDENDS
+284 DDTYNTDVPFDGNDS

-318 IAAHPEFDMNDRALY
+318 IAAHPEFDMADRALY
-333 PETELTEEERSIVQ
+333 PETALTKEERAIVS
-347 FLKEE
+347 FLREE

-360 SHIRFMLEK
+360 SHIRFIVEK

-384 CVPTNTDGSF
+384 CVPTDEDGTF
-394 TEVYV
+394 TRVAV
-399 GEEKFAGKALYD
+399 GEELFAGKALYD
-411 RLDRLVRAAYFQRDE
+411 RLDRLVRDAFWQRDP

-446 DRMVI
+446 DRMVT
-451 YEKYFLGS
+451 YEKHFGDPRA
-459 AEREQKN
+459 AEKKN
-466 PYYTFVKE
+466 PYYTFVKD

-482 NEFGTGGELAH
+482 GEFGTGGKFAH

-498 MPVKVKDGERPD
+498 MPVKVKDGEAPE
-510 SGSGKHITIDGGLA
+510 SAGGKHITIDGGLA

-533 AGYTLISNSQGLF
+533 GGYTLISNSQGLF

-556 KEYVESLEDI
+556 KEYIDSLEDL
-566 HSKSRTLQTYERRIL
+566 HSKSRTLQTYEPRIL
-581 VKDTDTGRKM
+581 VRDTDTGKKM
-591 MREIKILKDLLREY
+591 AGEIKVLNTLLKEY
-605 YKMNIAN
+605 YKIDIR
-612 EMGEEE
+612 EKP

>member
-1 MDREYYEL
+1 MDYQCLEL
-9 LARSYKS
+9 LARSYRS
-16 PKAAMS
+16 PKGAMS

-49 TFLHLLKNASGVIR
+49 TFLHILKNASGVIR
-63 EKINTIFD
+63 TKIDMIFD
-71 CSMTAK
+71 YVLTAR
-77 QKDDF
+77 QKDDL

-88 PEQRLSVVKK
+88 PEERLAIVKREEK
-98 RVQDMNEWYR
+98 DMHEWYR
-108 MTLFHLIEVLRVV
+108 QTLLKLIEVLKVV

-133 LPKEYTY
+133 LPRDYMY
-140 VMDELI
+140 VIDELI
-146 NMSHQSINKRDYYEN
+146 NMSHQSINKQNYYDN
-161 IISSIIELHDAD
+161 IISSIIELNDAD

-197 FDRGDASDVII
+197 FDRGDGADVIV
-208 DRLMKYHSLDIQWG
+208 DRLMRYHSLDIQWG
-222 NHDILWIGAA
+222 NHDLLWIGAA

-271 ERYANDKCETFRI
+271 KRYADDPCETFRI
-284 DDTYDTNVPFDENDS
+284 DDTYNTDVPFDCNDS

-318 IAAHPEFDMNDRALY
+318 IAAHPEFDMADRALY
-333 PETELTEEERSIVQ
+333 PETALTKEERAIVS
-347 FLKEE
+347 FLREE

-360 SHIRFMLEK
+360 SHIRFIVEK

-384 CVPTNTDGSF
+384 CVPTDEDGTF
-394 TEVYV
+394 TRVAV
-399 GEEKFAGKALYD
+399 GEELFAGKALYD
-411 RLDRLVRAAYFQRDE
+411 RLDRLVRDAFWQRDP

-446 DRMVI
+446 DRMVT
-451 YEKYFLGS
+451 YEKHFGDPRA
-459 AEREQKN
+459 AEKKN
-466 PYYTFVKE
+466 PYYTFVKD

-482 NEFGTGGELAH
+482 GEFGTGGKFAH

-498 MPVKVKDGERPD
+498 MPVKVKDGEAPE
-510 SGSGKHITIDGGLA
+510 SAGGKHITIDGGLA

-533 AGYTLISNSQGLF
+533 GGYTLISNSQGLF

-556 KEYVESLEDI
+556 KEYIDSLEDL
-566 HSKSRTLQTYERRIL
+566 HSKSRTLQTYEPRIL
-581 VKDTDTGRKM
+581 VRDTDTGKKM
-591 MREIKILKDLLREY
+591 AGEIKVLKTLLKEY
-605 YKMNIAN
+605 YKIDIR
-612 EMGEEE
+612 EKP